1 MNLND
6 YELHLKIRCKVN
18 PSRWIVDALQKM
30 NTMTEYP
37 ESLYNEV
44 VKDYEYRFPKFDPI
58 PYPRV
63 KQLLPKPI
71 RPTNN
76 NSNK

>member
-1 MNLND
+1 
-6 YELHLKIRCKVN
+6 
-18 PSRWIVDALQKM
+18 M
-30 NTMTEYP
+30 NTMTEYD

-58 PYPRV
+58 AYPRV

-76 NSNK
+76 KSTK